1 MERSHFST
9 ATLKA
14 LPVRA
19 YAYRARSG
27 AWYLRQDGATYSE
40 ATPSEADLIKLA
52 NDIANEN
59 DWRRQSRG
67 GDAQRDYDG
76 E

>member
-1 MERSHFST
+1 MERSHFTT

-14 LPVRA
+14 LPRNA

-27 AWYLRQDGATYSE
+27 AWYLRQDGATVKE
-40 ATPSEADLIKLA
+40 ATLTEADLIKLA
-52 NDIANEN
+52 NEIADEI
-59 DWRRQSRG
+59 DYRRESRG
-67 GDAQRDYDG
+67 GDAERDYNG